1 MTSDV
6 INTDC
11 LEYMRTLPDKAFELA
26 IADPPYGGAG
36 NEQFEGGGRFGQ
48 RFDRYKQA
56 STSSSTAPTRK
67 TACSSTEKLPPPSS
81 NSTTPAEEDSSDTKE
96 PG

>member
-1 MTSDV
+1 MKPKSEV
-6 INTDC
+6 FNIDC
-11 LEYMRTLPDKAFELA
+11 LDYMRGLPDNTFGLA

-36 NEQFEGGGRFGQ
+36 NEKIEGGGRFGQ

-56 STSSSTAPTRK
+56 STSNSTAPVRK
-67 TACSSTEKLPPPSS
+67 TECSNTESKAMQQETGSTDK
-81 NSTTPAEEDSSDTKE
+81 TD